1 MLNSIIRLSVI
12 SVVISLVFGQLDN
25 IDPTHIIKFK
35 TSVTRNAANNILLSH
50 HRNFLSSVRQI
61 AEMDNPNEF
70 SAAAAEDVMSL
81 DHINLGPD
89 FVAVAGT
96 FSDHAFLEYLDK
108 QVTIDYVEQNSIF
121 KSTTIRPR
129 KDEEDDGEEEKVYKK
144 EAVNRVRSR
153 ASNWGL
159 ARINSHQRGN
169 LEEYEFD
176 TMGGSGIDVFVL
188 DTGVYAEHLDFD
200 GRATHSANMIR
211 NEDSRDMGGHGTHV
225 SGKIVGTEYGVAKR
239 ANIRS
244 VKILNK
250 VGDGSTSSLLK
261 GIEHVIKYAVPGK
274 SVVNLSLSGPKSR
287 LLDEALNSLVL
298 QHNVPV
304 FVSAGNAGTDA
315 CFFSPSSN
323 ENVFAVGAININDA
337 VPQYSN
343 VGECVNIYAPGSN
356 IVSAYIGGSDSSKSM
371 DGTSMA
377 SPHVAGIAANLMSKN
392 NYDTAH
398 QVYEAIRMLATKD
411 SVQFDSSKSSSPNN
425 NLLAF
430 NEI

>member
-1 MLNSIIRLSVI
+1 
-12 SVVISLVFGQLDN
+12 
-25 IDPTHIIKFK
+25 
-35 TSVTRNAANNILLSH
+35 
-50 HRNFLSSVRQI
+50 
-61 AEMDNPNEF
+61 
-70 SAAAAEDVMSL
+70 MSL

-89 FVAVAGT
+89 FSAVAGT
-96 FSDHAFLEYLDK
+96 FSDHAFLEYLGQ
-108 QVTIDYVEQNSIF
+108 QVTIDYVEKNSVF

-129 KDEEDDGEEEKVYKK
+129 SEEVYNK
-144 EAVNRVRSR
+144 ESVNRVRSR
-153 ASNWGL
+153 APNWGL
-159 ARINSHQRGN
+159 ARINLHQRGD

-200 GRATHSANMIR
+200 GRATHSANMIK
-211 NEDSRDMGGHGTHV
+211 NEDNRDMGGHGTHV

-274 SVVNLSLSGPKSR
+274 SIVNLSLSGPKSR

-356 IVSAYIGGSDSSKSM
+356 IVSSYIGGSDSSKSM

-392 NYDTAH
+392 EYATAH

-411 SVQFDSSKSSSPNN
+411 AVQFDSSKSSSPNI